1 NDKFD
6 MNFEVIDLI
15 EIIDKLDFE
24 ITDTKH

>member
-1 NDKFD
+1 

-24 ITDTKH
+24 ITDTKC